1 MAHCLRKAN
10 ATLMVNKE
18 WDAIVLGIM
27 GCPFVPVFDGV
38 FFPESPA
45 KALKELKFK
54 KTKIL
59 LGTNSN
65 EGHYFVL
72 YYLTDIF
79 KKQENITISREQF
92 RKAVGELNPAVTPV
106 GIHAINYEYTW
117 WMDPKVGR
125 VLNYNNHIKN
135 FLRIFLENKVQ
146 IKQM

>member
-1 MAHCLRKAN
+1 MHSQIEQLTRLSTPILHKYAFADMW
-10 ATLMVNKE
+10 TMP
-18 WDAIVLGIM
+18 LGPTPQIR
-27 GCPFVPVFDGV
+27 GLNYRPF
-38 FFPESPA
+38 
-45 KALKELKFK
+45 KELKFK

-79 KKQENITISREQF
+79 KKQENISISREQF

-117 WMDPKVGR
+117 WMDPKV
-125 VLNYNNHIKN
+125 K
-135 FLRIFLENKVQ
+135 KS
-146 IKQM
+146 